1 MRGDNH
7 DAERDRQLILA
18 VEQAD
23 DAPSLLAAVRAL
35 AAAPTEAAI
44 PTLIAVLG
52 YNNASAA
59 LAAVEGLI
67 QLGDAAVPELIAK
80 LDGYDYGARA
90 YGMRALA
97 AIASPAALDV
107 LLAAAAT
114 DFAPSVRRAAAKGLG
129 IIRWSKLSAEQIQP
143 AQSQALE
150 TLLQLCQDPDWSIRY
165 GAVVGLQAL
174 SSQPDVRGRIA
185 AGFEQ
190 IAEKD
195 PDPAVRA
202 RVYLAQQVILDSRF

>member
-1 MRGDNH
+1 MKGNDR
-7 DAERDRQLILA
+7 DAERERQLILA

-23 DAPSLLAAVRAL
+23 DASSLLAAVRAL

-80 LDGYDYGARA
+80 LDGYNYGARA

-129 IIRWSKLSAEQIQP
+129 IIRWSKLSAEQIQT

-150 TLLQLCQDPDWSIRY
+150 TLLQICQDPDWSIRY

-190 IAEKD
+190 IAEND
-195 PDPAVRA
+195 PEPAVRA
-202 RVYLAQQVILDSRF
+202 RVYLAQQAILDSKF